1 MDPYRLKSLV
11 FYAVA
16 ALLGAAGMAL
26 LGINAVLAVGVTVAI
41 AAVADRFI
49 NREAEPDERM
59 RSFAVY
65 LVGAVAGLLLILVFG
80 TRLGSLSFIT
90 PVVGFGVAALF
101 DYFVPPA
108 GYQPKDPHR
117 YGESPPVTVR

>member
-16 ALLGAAGMAL
+16 ALLGAALMGLMSF
-26 LGINAVLAVGVTVAI
+26 NAVLAVGVTVAI

-49 NREAEPDERM
+49 NHEAEPDERM
-59 RSFAVY
+59 RSFVVY
-65 LVGAVAGLLLILVFG
+65 LVGAVAGLLLVLMFG
-80 TRLGSLSFIT
+80 TRLGSLTFIT

-101 DYFVPPA
+101 EYFVPPA